1 MTLANPNEM
10 RREMARRRTHKAAIL
25 ELLQARGPLGATNV
39 ELVDPNVGGMRACG
53 ARIPELRAEGYDIS
67 DAINEGGGLFR
78 YVLRTGPKPGTPGYL
93 ASLVPVASITGRAIP
108 ARTTTT
114 TDNTPPPGFLF

>member
-53 ARIPELRAEGYDIS
+53 ARIPELRAEGHDIS

-78 YVLRTGPKPGTPGYL
+78 YVLRTGPKPGEQGYL

-114 TDNTPPPGFLF
+114 DNAPPPGFLF